1 MVLCK
6 LCPVLSIPEHVLLQH
21 FWFGLSKDAGLQL
34 DALSKGSFLLKNPTE
49 RKEILDHIQET
60 TPLIDLHNDA
70 PLEGERIEQPRT
82 IIRRIR
88 AFISI
93 ISKIL
98 LKVPLLNSS
107 NLGERALH
115 ANPTPRFTYGAF
127 FLIFFNTMS
136 RGRLGK
142 EWLKEKDHSL

>member
-1 MVLCK
+1 
-6 LCPVLSIPEHVLLQH
+6 
-21 FWFGLSKDAGLQL
+21 
-34 DALSKGSFLLKNPTE
+34 
-49 RKEILDHIQET
+49 LDHIQET

-70 PLEGERIEQPRT
+70 PSRGEYIEKPRT
-82 IIRRIR
+82 IISRIR

-115 ANPTPRFTYGAF
+115 MNPTPRFTYGAF
-127 FLIFFNTMS
+127 FLIFFETMS
-136 RGRLGK
+136 
-142 EWLKEKDHSL
+142 